1 MIDTL
6 ESETVEL
13 PKGSLE
19 FFRTGTGSPL
29 VYLHGA
35 AEARLSQP
43 ILRLSEQHT
52 VYVPLVPGI
61 EDVEDADTVRKVVE
75 QIAGFVR
82 YVTDGTARA
91 DIVGR
96 AFGAGV
102 ALRVALEAP
111 ELIGQLVLEAP
122 QGVEDD
128 VVERLPEIAA
138 WTLVL
143 LGTRDRVVPTSIGRT
158 LKHGL
163 QHTYLMYV
171 YDAGNDIETDQP
183 ERYDRVVREFLKRG
197 EAFIINF
204 GDNAD

>member
-13 PKGSLE
+13 ASGPLE
-19 FFRTGTGSPL
+19 FFKTGTGSPL
-29 VYLHGA
+29 VYLHGS
-35 AEARLSQP
+35 AESRLSQP
-43 ILRLSEQHT
+43 VLQLAEQHT
-52 VYVPLVPGI
+52 VYVPLVRGI
-61 EDVEDADTVRKVVE
+61 EHSDDPRIVGLVVE
-75 QIAGFVR
+75 QAKEFVE
-82 YVTDGTARA
+82 YVTDGQSRA

-102 ALRVALEAP
+102 ALRVTLEAP
-111 ELIGQLVLEAP
+111 ERIGQLVLEAP
-122 QGVEDD
+122 QGIDPD
-128 VVERLPEIAA
+128 VVDRLPEIEA

-143 LGTRDRVVPTSIGRT
+143 LGTKDSVVPVSTGQI
-158 LKHGL
+158 LKRGL
-163 QHTYLMYV
+163 AHTYLMYV
-171 YDAGNDIETDQP
+171 YQAGNDIETDQP

>member
-1 MIDTL
+1 M
-6 ESETVEL
+6 
-13 PKGSLE
+13 
-19 FFRTGTGSPL
+19 
-29 VYLHGA
+29 
-35 AEARLSQP
+35 
-43 ILRLSEQHT
+43 
-52 VYVPLVPGI
+52 PLVPGI
-61 EDVEDADTVRKVVE
+61 EHIDDADTVKAVVGQVVE
-75 QIAGFVR
+75 FIE
-82 YVTDGTARA
+82 YVTDGAGHA

-102 ALRVALEAP
+102 ALRTALESQ

-122 QGVEDD
+122 QGIDAD
-128 VVERLPEIAA
+128 LIERLAEISA

-143 LGTRDRVVPTSIGRT
+143 LGTRDQVVPTSVGQT

-171 YDAGNDIETDQP
+171 YDAGNDIEIDQP

-204 GDNAD
+204 SDSAD